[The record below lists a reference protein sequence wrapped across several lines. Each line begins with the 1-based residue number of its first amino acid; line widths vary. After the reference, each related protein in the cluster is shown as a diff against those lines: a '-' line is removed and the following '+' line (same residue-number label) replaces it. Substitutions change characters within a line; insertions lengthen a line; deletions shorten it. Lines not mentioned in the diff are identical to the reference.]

1 MEGEGTGGS
10 SGASKSEEHGILS
23 VSFNQDGSCFA
34 CGTNSG
40 FRIFTVSPF
49 QETVWRSF
57 QRGGISIVEMM
68 YRSNLIAVVGGGQ
81 TPRYPRNKVFIWDDH
96 QGRNVGELA
105 FEHHVKA
112 VRMRRDKI
120 VVVLKFKTYVY
131 RFNDLKLMDQ
141 ITTLANNRGL
151 VSLCS
156 DPNHSVL
163 ALPGLTKGS
172 IRVELYDLRKAYL
185 INAHET
191 DLSCFALNNVG
202 SRICSASEKGT
213 LIRIWDCYTGDQLRE
228 LRRGADRAD
237 IYCLTFNWNSAFL
250 ACSSDKG
257 TIHIFSLTDTAGE
270 SGDADDEALNLPRTQ
285 ANGTVFNSVQSA
297 SPTGDG
303 RAAGL
308 SSKSTGGN
316 ETTNI
321 SSVGAPTVSSSLSP
335 TQAPTLFT
343 DDDQAPHSE
352 GDASNIRSGLAF
364 MRGMLP
370 GLVPK
375 YFGSEWSYA
384 KIKGLEGRC
393 ICAFDPDSDKYLLN
407 VVSADG
413 TFSDYSFKDIKDAG
427 ECKRLTSKR
436 FVANP

>member
-1 MEGEGTGGS
+1 MSAAEKEAQARSSS
-10 SGASKSEEHGILS
+10 SGKELLS
-23 VSFNQDGSCFA
+23 VSFNQDGGCFSV
-34 CGTNSG
+34 GTSSG
-40 FRIFTVSPF
+40 FRIFNVSPF

-57 QRGGISIVEMM
+57 QRGGIGTVEML

-112 VRMRRDKI
+112 VRLRRDKI
-120 VVVLKFKTYVY
+120 VVVLKYKTYVY

-141 ITTLANNRGL
+141 ITTLANDRGL
-151 VSLCS
+151 VSLCP
-156 DPNHSVL
+156 DPGHAVL

-191 DLSCFALNNVG
+191 DLSCFALNHDG

-213 LIRIWDCYTGDQLRE
+213 LIRVWDCYTGDQIKE
-228 LRRGADRAD
+228 LRRGADRAE
-237 IYCLTFNWNSAFL
+237 IFCLAFNWNNTFL

-257 TIHIFSLTDTAGE
+257 TIHIFSLVEGDGGDEDGVYDTTLQDPPSIFGAI
-270 SGDADDEALNLPRTQ
+270 ADTSDTQQRHEGQDGAQSPDPRKD
-285 ANGTVFNSVQSA
+285 QSA
-297 SPTGDG
+297 VSLKVTSPTPPAGS
-303 RAAGL
+303 AA
-308 SSKSTGGN
+308 
-316 ETTNI
+316 
-321 SSVGAPTVSSSLSP
+321 VP
-335 TQAPTLFT
+335 
-343 DDDQAPHSE
+343 DDQQE
-352 GDASNIRSGLAF
+352 DASNIRSGLAF

-384 KIKGLEGRC
+384 QIRGLESRS
-393 ICAFDPDSDKYLLN
+393 ICAFDPDPEKVTLN
-407 VVSADG
+407 IVGGDG
-413 TFSDYSFKDIKDAG
+413 FFSVYSFKERG
-427 ECKRLTSKR
+427 ECKRLSSKK
-436 FVANP
+436 FMG